1 MNTPGVDYHQRSL
14 LKSAGYVRLASASLR
29 RSALVRSGAAPL
41 QSGRADARGRRL
53 TFQPTELRSE
63 NTITSAT
70 ISAAAGRV
78 TARALMPAMG
88 GLLAAFFWGS
98 SALSAE
104 LPTKPVLTLDAA
116 RRVIVSAEA
125 TARQN
130 RWPGVIAV
138 VDAGGYLLAL
148 ERMDGSPMLAST
160 ELAPAK
166 ARTAALFGKPTKAL
180 EDAIHNGRMAATTA
194 GFVEMAG
201 GVPLIVGGEAVGA
214 IGVSTAQP
222 DWDVAVAAAG
232 AAALDEKPQ
241 P

>member
-14 LKSAGYVRLASASLR
+14 LKSAGCARLAAASLR

-41 QSGRADARGRRL
+41 QSARTDARGQRL
-53 TFQPTELRSE
+53 TFQPSELRSG
-63 NTITSAT
+63 TIC
-70 ISAAAGRV
+70 AAPGRV
-78 TARALMPAMG
+78 AARALMPAMG

-232 AAALDEKPQ
+232 AAALDEKLQ